1 MLRKSWVLLSLVLLI
16 AAGTVQSADDGV
28 AGTWK
33 VMMPLEGQQRPL
45 WLVKFE
51 AKEGKWT
58 GKVAATAEVMPP
70 TTLVNPTVNNGI
82 FRFGL
87 KLENGPRLNFEGKL
101 PQEKGQKIFGSMQT
115 PREPVPTQLELT
127 TLPSL
132 DSYELA
138 RELLATQT
146 AGPEVIEAA
155 TTAIKQAGD
164 KKAKPEEVRSWADK
178 ALKAAEPYGPRLQRH
193 VTMKIAGLLTE
204 QEGLA
209 PVALEYARRAERL
222 LEPKDKPNI
231 QMQVLDVLAE
241 ALKKAGK
248 ADEAK
253 EIESRI
259 SKIELVKPEP
269 FAGRNSKSAR
279 VVLVELFTGAQCRP
293 CVAADMAFD
302 ALHKTYKP
310 TEVVCLQYHEH
321 IPGPDP
327 LTNPDSEARMKYYG
341 RAVRGTP
348 TIIFN
353 GTPDAGGGGGRFDA
367 QDKYEDYQSVIL
379 PLLETAAKAKLKVS
393 ATQKESKIDITA
405 EVADLDEPGENMRL
419 RLVLVEETVSYKGG
433 NQLEAHHSVVRA
445 LPGGADGLALKE
457 KTGKQT
463 ASVDLGELRK
473 SLNQYLDEAAK
484 EDPFPN
490 KDRPLELK
498 KLRVV
503 AFIQNNAN
511 KEVLQAVQTEVGA
524 EK

>member
-115 PREPVPTQLELT
+115 PREQVPTQLELT

-155 TTAIKQAGD
+155 TTAIQQAGD

-231 QMQVLDVLAE
+231 QMQILDVLAE
-241 ALKKAGK
+241 GAQ
-248 ADEAK
+248 
-253 EIESRI
+253 ESRQ
-259 SKIELVKPEP
+259 
-269 FAGRNSKSAR
+269 GR
-279 VVLVELFTGAQCRP
+279 
-293 CVAADMAFD
+293 
-302 ALHKTYKP
+302 
-310 TEVVCLQYHEH
+310 
-321 IPGPDP
+321 
-327 LTNPDSEARMKYYG
+327 
-341 RAVRGTP
+341 RGQGDR
-348 TIIFN
+348 I
-353 GTPDAGGGGGRFDA
+353 AHQ
-367 QDKYEDYQSVIL
+367 QD
-379 PLLETAAKAKLKVS
+379 
-393 ATQKESKIDITA
+393 
-405 EVADLDEPGENMRL
+405 
-419 RLVLVEETVSYKGG
+419 
-433 NQLEAHHSVVRA
+433 
-445 LPGGADGLALKE
+445 
-457 KTGKQT
+457 
-463 ASVDLGELRK
+463 
-473 SLNQYLDEAAK
+473 
-484 EDPFPN
+484 
-490 KDRPLELK
+490 
-498 KLRVV
+498 
-503 AFIQNNAN
+503 
-511 KEVLQAVQTEVGA
+511 
-524 EK
+524 